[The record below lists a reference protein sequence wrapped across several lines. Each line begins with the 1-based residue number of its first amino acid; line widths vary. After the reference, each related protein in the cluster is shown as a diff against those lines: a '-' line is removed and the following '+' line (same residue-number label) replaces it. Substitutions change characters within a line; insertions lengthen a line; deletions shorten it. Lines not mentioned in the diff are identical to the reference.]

1 MSRKKW
7 TILENVLIALIFLL
21 AIQYENAINIRLV
34 ILITTIIL
42 IFICN
47 IIQYIFFK
55 EQKHYIL
62 IYLLKILFVFLL
74 EYNSRYV
81 TNYAFHVY
89 YSIFL
94 VDLAIFL
101 TLKNYIWMG
110 LVLTFVSIIKY
121 INKLS
126 LESNFSV
133 FSEVIFFALINLL
146 IYVVLGFVKYSIS
159 EKKKVEELYSELRVA
174 NEALIDHNKNIEKL
188 TLMQERTRVARDL
201 HDSIGHKITGLIIQ
215 LEMTQHYYS
224 IDINKSKE
232 LLDNAKLIARESLSE
247 LRHVVNAFKEDI
259 NNNEVEISINQLIDK
274 FSKNVNIK
282 THLIIQGEKR
292 RIRPEVK
299 FLIFRFVQECLT
311 NCAKHS
317 QCTKIIVLINYND
330 TGIKV
335 SVSDNGKVDWEINEG
350 NGIVGIRERV
360 ENIKGSLIYSTTDG
374 FEITIF
380 IPWEE
385 IK

>member
-7 TILENVLIALIFLL
+7 TVLENILIAIIFLL
-21 AIQYENAINIRLV
+21 AIQYENAINIRLL

-55 EQKHYIL
+55 EQKHYII

-146 IYVVLGFVKYSIS
+146 IYVVLGFVKYSIN
-159 EKKKVEELYSELRVA
+159 EKKKVEELYAELRVA
-174 NEALIDHNKNIEKL
+174 NDTLIDHSKNIEKL

-215 LEMTQHYYS
+215 LEMTQYYHS

-232 LLDNAKLIARESLSE
+232 LLDNAKLTARESLSE

-274 FSKNVNIK
+274 FNKNVNIN

-299 FLIFRFVQECLT
+299 FVIFRFVQEGLT

-317 QCTKIIVLINYND
+317 QCTKIIVLIDYND
-330 TGIKV
+330 KGIKV
-335 SVSDNGKVDWEINEG
+335 SVSDNGEFDWEITEG
-350 NGIVGIRERV
+350 NGIAGIRERV
-360 ENIKGSLIYSTTDG
+360 ESINGSLIYRKTNG
-374 FEITIF
+374 FEIIIF

-385 IK
+385 II